1 MCIAKHVIL
10 RTQVKTLLGKHLKGE
25 MVQIIQICRLEGM
38 AIIKTLISAS
48 LLLWHF
54 SMNMVLANSGSYIA
68 GQFAEK
74 EGDFRNAS
82 YYYIDLI
89 SRGETESEIIKRSII
104 YSALSGNF
112 EVATAISRKI
122 DDLELNYPIAN
133 LIIFAEAIKNKE
145 NDKIVEEFERHKNF
159 FPAIFRNVAEFWIL
173 IIKNEKDK
181 AFKLLNSLSI
191 NNEAQMQI
199 INYNQLLAYIYFNKY
214 EQAKTLY
221 ENLDFSDFLFDSDSA
236 LALLEYFRKDKESK
250 VFKSILNKVRSA
262 SDNSYYIL
270 ALMDDLSS
278 GEEINS
284 IRINPYKQIAEVFF
298 RWSQSV
304 QLRGKNGINKPF
316 YLSLANYSDPTSSF
330 LKFKTATVLSDTE
343 NYGLSKEI
351 LDSFSKE
358 DVFYMDSIVERT
370 YAIEQQDN
378 DESALEYIE
387 RFISNGFKNARLLKT
402 YGSLQRSQRLYKE
415 SIKSYTGAIEAAK
428 REKYTEAVWPILFL
442 RGISFERSKN
452 WDLAEADFISA
463 LELSPDQ
470 PQVLNYMGY
479 SLLERKEKLDQA
491 MRMILLAAEK
501 APDSYHIIDSLG
513 WAYYRTGDFEQALLY
528 LERAMELESTD
539 PIVNDHLGDV
549 LWMLGRK
556 REAKFQWKK
565 SLSFKPEPVDQ
576 KNTEDKLAFGLN

>member
-1 MCIAKHVIL
+1 MKI
-10 RTQVKTLLGKHLKGE
+10 LLGKHLKGE

-38 AIIKTLISAS
+38 AIIKTLILAS
-48 LLLWHF
+48 LLWHF

-74 EGDFRNAS
+74 ERDFRNAS

-89 SRGETESEIIKRSII
+89 SRGETEREIIKRSII

-145 NDKIVEEFERHKNF
+145 NQKIVEEFEQHKNF

-173 IIKNEKDK
+173 IINNEKDK
-181 AFKLLNSLSI
+181 AFRLLNSLSI

-199 INYNQLLAYIYFNKY
+199 INYNQLLAYVYFNEY
-214 EQAKTLY
+214 EQAETLY

-236 LALLEYFRKDKESK
+236 LALLEYFQKDKESK

-270 ALMDDLSS
+270 ALMEELSS

-284 IRINPYKQIAEVFF
+284 IRIDPYKQIAEVFF

-304 QLRGKNGINKPF
+304 QLQGKNGINKPF
-316 YLSLANYSDPTSSF
+316 YLSLANYADPTSSF

-351 LDSFSKE
+351 LDNFSKE

-387 RFISNGFKNARLLKT
+387 KFISDGFKNARLLKT
-402 YGSLQRSQRLYKE
+402 YGSLQRSQRLYNE
-415 SIKSYTGAIEAAK
+415 AIKSYTRAIEEAK
-428 REKYTEAVWPILFL
+428 REQYTEAIWPILFL

-452 WDLAEADFISA
+452 WGLAEADFISA
-463 LELSPDQ
+463 LELSPNQ
-470 PQVLNYMGY
+470 PQILNYMGY

-491 MRMILLAAEK
+491 MRMILMAAEK

-513 WAYYRTGDFEQALLY
+513 WAYYKTGDFEKALLY

-576 KNTEDKLAFGLN
+576 KKTEDKLAFGLNQR

>member
-1 MCIAKHVIL
+1 MSPN
-10 RTQVKTLLGKHLKGE
+10 KT
-25 MVQIIQICRLEGM
+25 ITF
-38 AIIKTLISAS
+38 AF
-48 LLLWHF
+48 LLLFH
-54 SMNMVLANSGSYIA
+54 SSLNVVLANSGSYIA

-82 YYYIDLI
+82 YYYIDMI
-89 SRGETESEIIKRSII
+89 SRGETEREIIKKSII

-122 DDLELNYPIAN
+122 NDLELNYPIAN
-133 LIIFAEAIKNKE
+133 LIIFAETIKNRE
-145 NDKIVEEFERHKNF
+145 NRKILEAFERHKKNF
-159 FPAIFRNVAEFWIL
+159 PSIFQNIAEFWIL
-173 IIKNEKDK
+173 IVNDEKDK
-181 AFKLLNSLSI
+181 AFRLINSLSI
-191 NNEAQMQI
+191 NNEAQMQMV
-199 INYNQLLAYIYFNKY
+199 NYNQLLAYVYFNEY

-221 ENLDFSDFLFDSDSA
+221 ENMDFNDFLFDSESA
-236 LALLEYFRKDKESK
+236 LALLEYFQKAKDSK
-250 VFKSILNKVRSA
+250 VFASILNKVRSA

-270 ALMDDLSS
+270 ALIDNLSN
-278 GEEINS
+278 GEELNS

-298 RWSQSV
+298 RWSQTV
-304 QLRGKNGINKPF
+304 MLQGKNSINKPF
-316 YLSLANYSDPTSSF
+316 YLSLANYADPTSSF
-330 LKFKTATVLSDTE
+330 LKFKSATVLFDTE

-351 LDSFSKE
+351 LDNFSK
-358 DVFYMDSIVERT
+358 DDLFYMDSIVEKT
-370 YAIEQQDN
+370 NAIERLNSDK
-378 DESALEYIE
+378 SALEYIE
-387 RFISNGFKNARLLKT
+387 KFISDGFKNARLLKT

-415 SIKSYTGAIEAAK
+415 AIKSYTEAIEAAK
-428 REKYTEAVWPILFL
+428 REQYTEAIWPILFL

-452 WDLAEADFISA
+452 WVLAEADFIGA

-513 WAYYRTGDFEQALLY
+513 WAYYKAGNFEKALLY

-565 SLSFKPEPVDQ
+565 SLSLKPEPVDQ
-576 KNTEDKLAFGLN
+576 KNTEDKLAFGLSAR

>member
-1 MCIAKHVIL
+1 
-10 RTQVKTLLGKHLKGE
+10 
-25 MVQIIQICRLEGM
+25 M

-199 INYNQLLAYIYFNKY
+199 INYNQLLAYIYFNED

-236 LALLEYFRKDKESK
+236 LALLEYFRKNKESK

-304 QLRGKNGINKPF
+304 QLQGKNGINKPF
-316 YLSLANYSDPTSSF
+316 YLSLANYADPTSSF
-330 LKFKTATVLSDTE
+330 LKFKNATVLSDTE

-370 YAIEQQDN
+370 NAIEQQDN
-378 DESALEYIE
+378 DELALEYIE

-428 REKYTEAVWPILFL
+428 REKYTEAIWPILFL

>member
-1 MCIAKHVIL
+1 MKI
-10 RTQVKTLLGKHLKGE
+10 LLGKHLKGE

-38 AIIKTLISAS
+38 ATIKTLILAS
-48 LLLWHF
+48 LLFWHF
-54 SMNMVLANSGSYIA
+54 PMNMVLANSGSYLA

-89 SRGETESEIIKRSII
+89 SRGETEREIIKRSII

-122 DDLELNYPIAN
+122 EDLELNYPIAN

-145 NDKIVEEFERHKNF
+145 NHKIVEEFERNKNL

-173 IIKNEKDK
+173 IINNEKDK
-181 AFKLLNSLSI
+181 AFRLLNSLSI

-199 INYNQLLAYIYFNKY
+199 INYNQLLAYVYFNEY

-236 LALLEYFRKDKESK
+236 LALLKYFQKYKESK

-262 SDNSYYIL
+262 SNNSYYIL
-270 ALMDDLSS
+270 ALMDELSS

-284 IRINPYKQIAEVFF
+284 IRIDPYKQIAEVFL

-304 QLRGKNGINKPF
+304 QIQGKNGINKPF
-316 YLSLANYSDPTSSF
+316 YLSLANYADPTSSF

-351 LDSFSKE
+351 LDNFSKE

-370 YAIEQQDN
+370 FAIEQQDN

-387 RFISNGFKNARLLKT
+387 KFISDGFKNARLLKT
-402 YGSLQRSQRLYKE
+402 YGSLQRSQRLYNE
-415 SIKSYTGAIEAAK
+415 AIKSYSGAIEEAK
-428 REKYTEAVWPILFL
+428 REQYTEAIWPILFL

-452 WDLAEADFISA
+452 WNLAEADFISA
-463 LELSPDQ
+463 LELSPNQ
-470 PQVLNYMGY
+470 PQILNYMGY

-491 MRMILLAAEK
+491 MRMILMAAEK
-501 APDSYHIIDSLG
+501 SPDSYHIIDSLG
-513 WAYYRTGDFEQALLY
+513 WAYYKTGNFEKALLY

-576 KNTEDKLAFGLN
+576 KKTEDKLAFGLNKR

>member
-1 MCIAKHVIL
+1 
-10 RTQVKTLLGKHLKGE
+10 

-38 AIIKTLISAS
+38 ATIKTLFLAS
-48 LLLWHF
+48 LLFWYF
-54 SMNMVLANSGSYIA
+54 PMNMVLANSGSYLA

-89 SRGETESEIIKRSII
+89 SRGETEREIIKRSII

-122 DDLELNYPIAN
+122 EDLELNYPIAN

-145 NDKIVEEFERHKNF
+145 NNKIVEEFERNKNL

-173 IIKNEKDK
+173 IINNEKDK
-181 AFKLLNSLSI
+181 AFRLLNSLSI

-199 INYNQLLAYIYFNKY
+199 INYNQLLAYVYFNEY

-236 LALLEYFRKDKESK
+236 LALLKYFQKYKESK

-262 SDNSYYIL
+262 SNNSYYIL
-270 ALMDDLSS
+270 ALMDELSS

-284 IRINPYKQIAEVFF
+284 IRIDPYKQIAEVFL

-304 QLRGKNGINKPF
+304 QIQGKNGINKPF
-316 YLSLANYSDPTSSF
+316 YLSLANYADPTSSF

-351 LDSFSKE
+351 LDNFSKE

-370 YAIEQQDN
+370 FAIEQQDN

-387 RFISNGFKNARLLKT
+387 KFISDGFKNARLLKT
-402 YGSLQRSQRLYKE
+402 YGSLQRSQRLYNE
-415 SIKSYTGAIEAAK
+415 AIKSYTGAIEQAK
-428 REKYTEAVWPILFL
+428 REQYTEAIWPILFL

-452 WDLAEADFISA
+452 WNLAEADFISA
-463 LELSPDQ
+463 LELSPNQ
-470 PQVLNYMGY
+470 PQILNYMGY

-491 MRMILLAAEK
+491 MRMILMAAEK
-501 APDSYHIIDSLG
+501 SPDSYHIIDSLG
-513 WAYYRTGDFEQALLY
+513 WAYYKTGNFEKALLY

-576 KNTEDKLAFGLN
+576 KKTEDKLAFGLNKR

>member
-1 MCIAKHVIL
+1 MKI
-10 RTQVKTLLGKHLKGE
+10 LLGKHLKGE

-38 AIIKTLISAS
+38 ATIKTLFLAS
-48 LLLWHF
+48 LLFWYF
-54 SMNMVLANSGSYIA
+54 PMNMVLANSGSYLA

-89 SRGETESEIIKRSII
+89 SRGETEREIIKRSII

-122 DDLELNYPIAN
+122 EDLELNYPIAN

-145 NDKIVEEFERHKNF
+145 NHKIVEEFERNKNL

-173 IIKNEKDK
+173 IINNEKDK
-181 AFKLLNSLSI
+181 AFRLLNSLSI

-199 INYNQLLAYIYFNKY
+199 INYNQLLAYVYFNEY

-236 LALLEYFRKDKESK
+236 LALLKYFQKYKESK

-262 SDNSYYIL
+262 SNNSYYIL
-270 ALMDDLSS
+270 ALMDELSS
-278 GEEINS
+278 GGEINS
-284 IRINPYKQIAEVFF
+284 IRIDPYKQIAEVFL

-304 QLRGKNGINKPF
+304 QIQGKNGINKPF
-316 YLSLANYSDPTSSF
+316 YLSLANYADPTSSF

-351 LDSFSKE
+351 LDNFSKE

-370 YAIEQQDN
+370 FAIEQQDN

-387 RFISNGFKNARLLKT
+387 KFISDGFKNARLLKT
-402 YGSLQRSQRLYKE
+402 YGSLQRSQRLYNE
-415 SIKSYTGAIEAAK
+415 AIKSYTGAIEQAK
-428 REKYTEAVWPILFL
+428 REQYTEAIWPILFL

-452 WDLAEADFISA
+452 WNLAEADFISA
-463 LELSPDQ
+463 LELSPNQ
-470 PQVLNYMGY
+470 PQILNYMGY

-491 MRMILLAAEK
+491 MRMILMAAEK
-501 APDSYHIIDSLG
+501 SPDSYHIIDSLG
-513 WAYYRTGDFEQALLY
+513 WAYYKTGNFEKALLY

-576 KNTEDKLAFGLN
+576 KKTEDKLAFGLNKR

>member
-1 MCIAKHVIL
+1 
-10 RTQVKTLLGKHLKGE
+10 

-54 SMNMVLANSGSYIA
+54 SMNMALANSGSYIA

-304 QLRGKNGINKPF
+304 QLQGKNGINKPF
-316 YLSLANYSDPTSSF
+316 YLSLANYADPTSSF

-370 YAIEQQDN
+370 NAIEQQDN
-378 DESALEYIE
+378 DELALEYIE

-428 REKYTEAVWPILFL
+428 REKYTEAIWPILFL

>member
-1 MCIAKHVIL
+1 
-10 RTQVKTLLGKHLKGE
+10 

-199 INYNQLLAYIYFNKY
+199 INYNQLLAYIYFNEY

-304 QLRGKNGINKPF
+304 QLQGKNGINKPF
-316 YLSLANYSDPTSSF
+316 YLSLANYADPTSSF

>member
-1 MCIAKHVIL
+1 MKI
-10 RTQVKTLLGKHLKGE
+10 LLGKHLKGE

-38 AIIKTLISAS
+38 ATIKTLILAS
-48 LLLWHF
+48 LLFWHF
-54 SMNMVLANSGSYIA
+54 PMNMVLANSGSYLA

-89 SRGETESEIIKRSII
+89 SRGETEREIIKRSII

-112 EVATAISRKI
+112 EVAIAISRKI
-122 DDLELNYPIAN
+122 EDLELNYPIAN

-145 NDKIVEEFERHKNF
+145 NHKIVEEFERNKNL

-173 IIKNEKDK
+173 IINNEKDK
-181 AFKLLNSLSI
+181 AFRLLNSLSI

-199 INYNQLLAYIYFNKY
+199 INYNQLLAYVYLNEY

-236 LALLEYFRKDKESK
+236 LALLKYFQKNKESKESK

-262 SDNSYYIL
+262 SNNSYYIL
-270 ALMDDLSS
+270 ALMDELSS
-278 GEEINS
+278 GEEVNS
-284 IRINPYKQIAEVFF
+284 IRIDPYKQIAEVFL

-304 QLRGKNGINKPF
+304 QIQGKNGINKPF
-316 YLSLANYSDPTSSF
+316 YLSLASYADPTSSF

-351 LDSFSKE
+351 LDNFSKE

-370 YAIEQQDN
+370 FAIEQQDN

-387 RFISNGFKNARLLKT
+387 KFISDGFKNARLLKT
-402 YGSLQRSQRLYKE
+402 YGSLQRSQRLYNE
-415 SIKSYTGAIEAAK
+415 AIKSYTGAIEEAK
-428 REKYTEAVWPILFL
+428 REQYTEAIWPILFL

-452 WDLAEADFISA
+452 WNLAEADFISA
-463 LELSPDQ
+463 LELSPNQ
-470 PQVLNYMGY
+470 PQILNYMGY

-491 MRMILLAAEK
+491 MRMILMAAEK
-501 APDSYHIIDSLG
+501 SPDSYHIIDSLG
-513 WAYYRTGDFEQALLY
+513 WAYYKTGNFEKALLY

-576 KNTEDKLAFGLN
+576 KKTEDKLAFGLNKR